1 MIKYVNI
8 NGYSNRGEI
17 YPFSHYYQFI
27 QNNADTPIIILVHA
41 YECNAE
47 VFKGYLFNNN
57 KTFKSIPM
65 TEDEIK
71 EIEWV
76 TGKLTQ
82 VEFDE
87 VIKGSDFETAYNDFC
102 KITE

>member
-17 YPFSHYYQFI
+17 YP
-27 QNNADTPIIILVHA
+27 L
-41 YECNAE
+41 
-47 VFKGYLFNNN
+47 
-57 KTFKSIPM
+57 

-71 EIEWV
+71 EIEWA